1 MNRLIEA
8 DNIAN
13 AIGDYLAKAGWVI
26 DGHTFF
32 QRDPLTSCSHN
43 IMAAFQI
50 QFERDLQS
58 TKRLKSSV
66 FLIQSQILL
75 G

>member
-1 MNRLIEA
+1 MKRLIAA

-13 AIGDYLAKAGWVI
+13 QIADYLAAAGWKV
-26 DGHTFF
+26 DDHSFF
-32 QRDPLTSCSHN
+32 QVDPLTNCSHN

-66 FLIQSQILL
+66 FLIESQVLL